1 MSYRDQTHVK
11 VLVPNWF
18 DDTVQFGARDLST
31 ASYEWPDPSILKR
44 GSQTPTQLKQLQRSS
59 LSPQKKAFYKTAA
72 LDPSQPQLE
81 SLESKDVWG
90 GRRILLS
97 TSLELTGSR
106 RKIVEN
112 GIRKAK
118 GVPVT
123 YSSNKG
129 DGTREEEL
137 RLLADCD
144 VLVTRYRT
152 GPVFFK
158 AWRAGKTI
166 GTLSWL
172 LNVQVTAVLSRP
184 MDQILHFP
192 IPLGAVEGFDKN
204 VISVTNYT
212 GETRDYLKKL
222 ITLMGGEF
230 TPSLSTKNTILVAA
244 HMGGS
249 KTGKAVEWSIPVV
262 NHTWLE
268 DCFLRWQNLTPAV
281 PKYVSYPAGMDFST
295 ILAER
300 GVGLDIA
307 EIIAAEALK
316 EGEDVNTDDDNHP
329 DSQASADETEVVAD

>member
-1 MSYRDQTHVK
+1 MGLTKDVTHLFAVTPTSEKYSTGMSYRDQTHVK

-158 AWRAGKTI
+158 V
-166 GTLSWL
+166 S
-172 LNVQVTAVLSRP
+172 
-184 MDQILHFP
+184 F
-192 IPLGAVEGFDKN
+192 
-204 VISVTNYT
+204 
-212 GETRDYLKKL
+212 
-222 ITLMGGEF
+222 
-230 TPSLSTKNTILVAA
+230 
-244 HMGGS
+244 
-249 KTGKAVEWSIPVV
+249 
-262 NHTWLE
+262 
-268 DCFLRWQNLTPAV
+268 NLTCFIISPSSRRGGPAK
-281 PKYVSYPAGMDFST
+281 PS
-295 ILAER
+295 
-300 GVGLDIA
+300 
-307 EIIAAEALK
+307 AL
-316 EGEDVNTDDDNHP
+316 
-329 DSQASADETEVVAD
+329 